1 MLNKEMI
8 SKNSKIFVTGHTGLV
23 GSAVIKNL
31 KKLGFKRIITI
42 TSKNLDLRDE
52 KKVFEFFRKKNRY
65 MSLMRLQK

>member
-52 KKVFEFFRKKNRY
+52 KSF
-65 MSLMRLQK
+65 